1 MDWSLARSRFAFVAS
16 ALEGSGGFRPRVTW
30 QQTWVTDPSTGHIVS
45 GANVPTLA
53 GPTELVR
60 HRRESD
66 ANFGARNAL
75 AVYEN
80 HLRGACERFAGFL
93 GRRSPQR
100 DNADAPLVALMVND
114 ADLRGSSL
122 DAFWR
127 SFALDAK
134 ARGSLL
140 LVIDVPE
147 GAPATSLG
155 DQLGR
160 RRVPYIRSAFP
171 ENLLDFRTDPDSGL
185 FLNVTLASEEWIDDK
200 LQAVERDYTTTGWR
214 IRIGD
219 RVIREGEHAFGACP
233 VLAFTESSR
242 EFPVIGEYEQIAC
255 LSRAV
260 FNKRSERDDLMRS
273 QGFSLLTLQ
282 VPPDSNFDPNTVS
295 ATIGTHSMLVHAG
308 DTPAF
313 ISPDSGP
320 AERYSADIEELQQA
334 IRRIG
339 REESTEVGTQAES
352 GVARRLRFEALNASI
367 ATFAQNLQQ
376 LELRMWAL
384 FHRAIGSTSRVSVAW
399 PTDYNLSD
407 VAAELDILTMMQAA
421 GFPPRV
427 LTEKRQAIASA
438 EFDSADDD
446 TKAELAAAI
455 DEAEQAAALDT
466 PDPNNPDHG
475 A

>member
-1 MDWSLARSRFAFVAS
+1 MASIELKNVVKRYGNGKTANQVIHGVNAHINDGEFVVIVGPSGCGKSTLLRMVAG
-16 ALEGSGGFRPRVTW
+16 LEE
-30 QQTWVTDPSTGHIVS
+30 I
-45 GANVPTLA
+45 
-53 GPTELVR
+53 
-60 HRRESD
+60 SD
-66 ANFGARNAL
+66 G
-75 AVYEN
+75 E
-80 HLRGACERFAGFL
+80 
-93 GRRSPQR
+93 
-100 DNADAPLVALMVND
+100 
-114 ADLRGSSL
+114 
-122 DAFWR
+122 
-127 SFALDAK
+127 
-134 ARGSLL
+134 
-140 LVIDVPE
+140 
-147 GAPATSLG
+147 
-155 DQLGR
+155 
-160 RRVPYIRSAFP
+160 
-171 ENLLDFRTDPDSGL
+171 
-185 FLNVTLASEEWIDDK
+185 
-200 LQAVERDYTTTGWR
+200 

-233 VLAFTESSR
+233 VLAFTESGR
-242 EFPVIGEYEQIAC
+242 EFPVIGEYEQIAR

-282 VPPDSNFDPNTVS
+282 VPPDSNFDPSTVS

-320 AERYSADIEELQQA
+320 AERYSADIDELQQA
-334 IRRIG
+334 IRRISH
-339 REESTEVGTQAES
+339 EESTEVGTQAES

-384 FHRAIGSTSRVSVAW
+384 FHRAIGTTSRVTVAW

-455 DEAEQAAALDT
+455 DEAEQAAARDAT
-466 PDPNNPDHG
+466 DPNDTLSG
-475 A
+475 S